1 MTTTFIRWYN
11 PPNKKHKANP
21 KNGEASKRTTPV
33 DQISDDVTDDNHQ
46 PLNFDTFLP
55 THDPSLGYSVPN
67 PLSVPG
73 LGTSTLDLPGSTVS
87 QDEAFSRALGAMY
100 WVGYWTAVYH
110 VRPHICLC
118 CLAMLISFKIA

>member
-1 MTTTFIRWYN
+1 MMATFIRWYN
-11 PPNKKHKANP
+11 PPNKKIKSNP
-21 KNGEASKRTTPV
+21 KSGEASKRTTPV
-33 DQISDDVTDDNHQ
+33 DQVPDGVTDDNHQ

-73 LGTSTLDLPGSTVS
+73 IGTTMPDLPESAVS

-110 VRPHICLC
+110 V
-118 CLAMLISFKIA
+118 